1 MKKYLFIATALVALA
16 SCSDDTFV
24 GDNSPNEAN
33 GNGAISFGFNV
44 PNITR
49 GTSTDAGKL
58 SNQFIVWGEKNESST
73 NVAVAAGEDGTGDKE
88 SIKRAGHLVFKNYI
102 VNWVDNPNSTT
113 SNSHGWEYVGFKF
126 DDGSAT
132 IPTTSYTT
140 NVTPNTKPTS
150 GDIPAQTIKYWDDNA
165 TSYTFTAVSAKP
177 ADISAGRVKI
187 TKTQTGTDVYGKG
200 YTVTLAKTTESN
212 TDTYPSLTDLYFAD
226 RINIAKGEGYSHNV
240 VEFNFRNVLSWV
252 RVGMFE
258 TIPGYEVSE
267 IKFYKTDGTTEYND
281 GASTPVPAFGAVC
294 PNVSASGFEGSITA
308 TYYDATNTTI
318 QNHPKITVTPN
329 TGVGNENLVLG
340 TNFSTLTVGSTSPT
354 VAAKFLGTTASEP
367 TYDTDRGAFTS
378 VLPQVENNTPL
389 QLKVNYTLYNTITK
403 ETIQITGKTAVIPAQ
418 YLQWKA
424 NYKYTYLFKITDDD
438 LNPITFDAVVVETEN
453 GQAEYITTV
462 SEPSITTFG
471 VVLDKDNKF
480 QNYVTG
486 KDEYQLPG
494 GTDKLDIYTT
504 FMQGANV
511 LTPQLT
517 EAGKANYVKVY
528 SVDYRANATD
538 AEKAEK
544 PITELSV
551 ANAIENTGGII
562 TATDI
567 TSDADTYFT
576 VAPKKVENVP
586 AEDGVGTKTINA
598 LQLTGVKTA
607 GKYAVEI
614 VTYEKVTGLT
624 ASTSVVTGYYTL
636 ESEAY
641 TKITTENTT
650 AAEGTD
656 YYKRVKTY
664 KVITVEAAPS
674 SSRIVE

>member
-24 GDNSPNEAN
+24 GENSPNEAN

-49 GTSTDAGKL
+49 GTSTDASKL

-73 NVAVAAGEDGTGDKE
+73 NVAVAAGEDGTGENE

-140 NVTPNTKPTS
+140 NVTPNTKPEEGTA
-150 GDIPAQTIKYWDDNA
+150 PAQTIKYWDDNA

-177 ADISAGRVKI
+177 TDISAGRVKI

-294 PNVSASGFEGSITA
+294 PNVSATNFEGSVTA
-308 TYYDATNTTI
+308 TYYDNTNTTI
-318 QNHPKITVTPN
+318 QNHPKIEVTPSSTGN
-329 TGVGNENLVLG
+329 TDLVLG
-340 TNFSTLTVGSTSPT
+340 TNFSTLTVGSTEPE
-354 VAAKFLGTTASEP
+354 VAAKFLGTTATAP
-367 TYDTDRGAFTS
+367 TYDTDRGTFTS
-378 VLPQVENNTPL
+378 VLPQVGNTTPL
-389 QLKVNYTLYNTITK
+389 QLTVNYTLYNTVTK
-403 ETIQITGKTAVIPAQ
+403 ETIQITGKTAVIPAK

-528 SVDYRANATD
+528 SVDYKANATD

-551 ANAIENTGGII
+551 ANAIEHTGGII

-567 TSDADTYFT
+567 TSDNATYFT
-576 VAPKKVENVP
+576 VNPAMVGKVL
-586 AEDGVGTKTINA
+586 AEDGTEKTIDA
-598 LQLTGVKTA
+598 LKLTGIKKD

-614 VTYEKVTGLT
+614 VTYEAVTLT
-624 ASTSVVTGYYTL
+624 TGADLTGYYSVTNDTY
-636 ESEAY
+636 S
-641 TKITTENTT
+641 IVSS
-650 AAEGTD
+650 GTYSSGT

-674 SSRIVE
+674 SGD

>member
-1 MKKYLFIATALVALA
+1 MKKYLFIATALAALA

-24 GDNSPNEAN
+24 GENSPNEAN

-58 SNQFIVWGEKNESST
+58 SNQFIVWGEKNEAQS
-73 NVAVAAGEDGTGDKE
+73 AAGAAPTNGN
-88 SIKRAGHLVFKNYI
+88 LVFLNYI
-102 VNWVDNPNSTT
+102 VNYVASSAHTTT
-113 SNSHGWEYVGFKF
+113 SNTNNWEYVGFKF
-126 DDGSAT
+126 DDENAT
-132 IPTTSYTT
+132 IKTTSYTT

-294 PNVSASGFEGSITA
+294 PNVSATNFEGSVTA
-308 TYYDATNTTI
+308 TYYDNTNTTI
-318 QNHPKITVTPN
+318 QNHPKIEVTPSSTGN
-329 TGVGNENLVLG
+329 TDLVLG
-340 TNFSTLTVGSTSPT
+340 TNFSTLTVGSTESE
-354 VAAKFLGTTASEP
+354 VAAKFLGTTATAP
-367 TYDTDRGAFTS
+367 TYDTDGGTFTS
-378 VLPQVENNTPL
+378 VLPQVGNTTPL
-389 QLKVNYTLYNTITK
+389 QLTVNYTLYNTVTK
-403 ETIQITGKTAVIPAQ
+403 ETIQITGKTAVIPAK

-471 VVLDKDNKF
+471 VVLDSESKF
-480 QNYVTG
+480 KNYVTG
-486 KDEYQLPG
+486 NNEYQLPG

-528 SVDYRANATD
+528 SVDYKANATD

-551 ANAIENTGGII
+551 ANAIEHTGGII

-567 TSDADTYFT
+567 TSDNATYFT
-576 VAPKKVENVP
+576 VTPAMVGKVL
-586 AEDGVGTKTINA
+586 AEDGTEKTIDA
-598 LQLTGVKTA
+598 LKLTGIKKD

-614 VTYEKVTGLT
+614 VTYEAVTLT
-624 ASTSVVTGYYTL
+624 TGADLTGYYSVTNDTY
-636 ESEAY
+636 S
-641 TKITTENTT
+641 IVSS
-650 AAEGTD
+650 GTYSSGT

-674 SSRIVE
+674 SGRGGN

>member
-24 GDNSPNEAN
+24 GENSPNEAN

-58 SNQFIVWGEKNESST
+58 SNQFIVWGEKNET
-73 NVAVAAGEDGTGDKE
+73 DANVAVAAGTNSTGE
-88 SIKRAGHLVFKNYI
+88 SPIIREGDLVFKNYI
-102 VNWVDNPNSTT
+102 VNWVANPNSTT

-132 IPTTSYTT
+132 IPTTDYTT

-177 ADISAGRVKI
+177 ADISAGRVSI
-187 TKTQTGTDVYGKG
+187 TKTQTGDNVYGKG
-200 YTVTLAKTTESN
+200 YTVTLTKTAGETP
-212 TDTYPSLTDLYFAD
+212 TYPSLKDLYFAD
-226 RINIAKGEGYSHNV
+226 RVNIAKGEGYSHNV

-267 IKFYKTDGTTEYND
+267 IHFYKTNGSTEYND

-294 PNVSASGFEGSITA
+294 PNVSATNFEGTVTA

-318 QNHPKITVTPN
+318 QNRPKITVTPN
-329 TGVGNENLVLG
+329 TGVGNEDLVLG
-340 TNFSTLTVGSTSPT
+340 TNFSTLTVGDPDATPAP
-354 VAAKFLGTTASEP
+354 VAAKFLGTTATAP
-367 TYDTDRGAFTS
+367 TYDTDGGAFTS
-378 VLPQVENNTPL
+378 VLPQVNNTGNL
-389 QLKVNYTLYNTITK
+389 QLKVNYKLYNTITK
-403 ETIQITGKTAVIPAQ
+403 ETIQITGKTAVIPAE

-471 VVLDKDNKF
+471 VVLDSESKF
-480 QNYVTG
+480 KNYVTG
-486 KDEYQLPG
+486 NNEYQLPG

-528 SVDYRANATD
+528 SVDYKANATD

-551 ANAIENTGGII
+551 ANAIEHTGGII

-567 TSDADTYFT
+567 ISDNATYFT
-576 VAPKKVENVP
+576 VTPAMVGKVL
-586 AEDGVGTKTINA
+586 AEDGTEKTIDA
-598 LQLTGVKTA
+598 LKLTGIKKD

-614 VTYEKVTGLT
+614 VTYEAVTLT
-624 ASTSVVTGYYTL
+624 TGADLTGYYSVTNDTY
-636 ESEAY
+636 S
-641 TKITTENTT
+641 IVSS
-650 AAEGTD
+650 GTYSSGT

-674 SSRIVE
+674 SGRGGN